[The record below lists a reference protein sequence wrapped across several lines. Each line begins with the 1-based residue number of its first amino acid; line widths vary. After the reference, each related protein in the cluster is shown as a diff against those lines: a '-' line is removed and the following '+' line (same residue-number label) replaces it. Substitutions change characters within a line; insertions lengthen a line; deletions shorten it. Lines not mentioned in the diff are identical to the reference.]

1 MNLKN
6 MLNNLYINILKFFGI
21 YKQSLMK
28 VIDKPTR
35 TKNGWEYPAKV
46 VEENYYFFG
55 IKYKTKKY

>member
-1 MNLKN
+1 

-28 VIDKPTR
+28 AIDKPTR
-35 TKNGWEYPAKV
+35 TKNGWEYPAKI

-55 IKYKTKKY
+55 IKYRIKKH